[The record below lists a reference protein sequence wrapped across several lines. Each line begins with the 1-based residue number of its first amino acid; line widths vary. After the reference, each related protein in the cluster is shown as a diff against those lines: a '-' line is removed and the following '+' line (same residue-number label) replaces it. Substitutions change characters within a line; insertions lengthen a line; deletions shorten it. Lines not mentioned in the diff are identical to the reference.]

1 MTSYTLARYCEI
13 NKNKM
18 RDFTIKKYRKL
29 CNTIKENYGTLTFEG
44 YLTKSKNKFV
54 ILRHDVD
61 RMPDNALKIAEIE
74 HESGIKSTYYFRT
87 NKSVFKPEI
96 IKGIASLGHEIGY
109 HYECMDKAAGNPEK
123 AIKIFEAELKK
134 FGEIYDVKTICMH
147 GNPLTKYDNRDLW
160 KKYDFKRIL
169 THTETFGF
177 NL

>member
-61 RMPDNALKIAEIE
+61 RMP
-74 HESGIKSTYYFRT
+74 
-87 NKSVFKPEI
+87 
-96 IKGIASLGHEIGY
+96 
-109 HYECMDKAAGNPEK
+109 
-123 AIKIFEAELKK
+123 
-134 FGEIYDVKTICMH
+134 
-147 GNPLTKYDNRDLW
+147 
-160 KKYDFKRIL
+160 
-169 THTETFGF
+169 
-177 NL
+177 